1 MLSEADDNA
10 ASIVAFTDASKGVGR
25 KASGAVILMPPDQN
39 YLHSVDVLSYGQ
51 SKKGIVHSEFRTTV
65 EALHIA
71 PEKSLIE
78 IFSDCSGSV
87 KKLQEYQLNINA
99 ASYDDMLSVEDVI
112 RLREGLERHPD
123 VKITYVPRKHESLQ
137 IADVFSRMAR
147 GQPEGIYSLKIPEI
161 PDLME
166 QLHELY
172 PQCKTVRS
180 LQKSGKSGELSDFID
195 DWIQPSG
202 AMPA

>member
-1 MLSEADDNA
+1 MLNEANDNA
-10 ASIVAFTDASKGVGR
+10 ASIVAFTDASKGVGK

-39 YLHSVDVLSYGQ
+39 YLHSIDVLSYGQ

-87 KKLQEYQLNINA
+87 AKLQEYQLNIEA
-99 ASYDDMLSVEDVI
+99 AAFDKMLSVEDVT

-123 VKITYVPRKHESLQ
+123 VKVTYVPRKHESLQ

-147 GQPEGIYSLKIPEI
+147 GQPEGMYSLKIPAI
-161 PDLME
+161 PDLMM
-166 QLHELY
+166 QLQELY

-180 LQKSGKSGELSDFID
+180 LQKSGKFGEVSDYIEG
-195 DWIQPSG
+195 WIESPDVV
-202 AMPA
+202 PA